1 MEDKAIRQ
9 EINTNAF
16 VNSMEHPKNEEIK
29 NELESA
35 FKSKFIPEEMKEIIK
50 AKFYDNIINNKKE
63 YGEEYD
69 RYLVNLLTK
78 KRKDYKY
85 LQAIFLII
93 NNSKKLEVLR
103 KEGIYNDKE
112 DEKQNEINDIPFD
125 EENWFIEIQI
135 DLVFNDNHYYH
146 KYVKKIIFELFEI
159 VDNNFLLKYIKK
171 EFIKKGEFYYK
182 NNSEEFL
189 SGIISLFEKLNS
201 LTKVVDEN
209 KPKRK
214 KRNKK
219 KNKNKILNTDDKN
232 KNNEN
237 ENDNNNDIDNADINL
252 DKKDEDNLINNDN
265 NNTNNNINKIK
276 NNNISNAKE
285 DNSSNNNK
293 LDNQNKNKIWLNN
306 LKLNREELEL
316 GNNKYDKSL
325 KNEEKKLNYPNEIE
339 NSQTC
344 IDFVSKIEIGKKF
357 IDLEKQINELK
368 SKNEI
373 QANQISQCQEDISKL
388 QKENDVLKD
397 KLHKT
402 QNITNLFVYK
412 RLSNFI
418 LKKIINK
425 YNDKLKVEKRDKNVI
440 ISFTEDINEI
450 KVNDLNKFISKISN
464 LILMNFDYNKNE
476 IFNHEDN
483 EMKLDQNIIEKL
495 FSEEEIKSLFLFD
508 DDIEIQNLINDKLN
522 KK

>member
-50 AKFYDNIINNKKE
+50 NKFYDNIINNKKE

-69 RYLVNLLTK
+69 RYLVNLLSK

-93 NNSKKLEVLR
+93 NNSQKLEVLR
-103 KEGIYNDKE
+103 KEGIYNDKD
-112 DEKQNEINDIPFD
+112 DEKQDEISDIPFN

-146 KYVKKIIFELFEI
+146 KYVKKIIYELFEI
-159 VDNNFLLKYIKK
+159 IDNNFLLKYIKK

-182 NNSEEFL
+182 NNNDEFL

-219 KNKNKILNTDDKN
+219 KNKNKNLNSDDKN
-232 KNNEN
+232 RNN
-237 ENDNNNDIDNADINL
+237 ENDNDNDVDNADINL
-252 DKKDEDNLINNDN
+252 EKKDKDNSINDN
-265 NNTNNNINKIK
+265 NNKNINKIN
-276 NNNISNAKE
+276 NNNISDVNE
-285 DNSSNNNK
+285 DNSITINNK
-293 LDNQNKNKIWLNN
+293 LENQNKNKMWLSN
-306 LKLNREELEL
+306 LELNREELEL

-325 KNEEKKLNYPNEIE
+325 KSEEKKLNYSNVIE
-339 NSQTC
+339 SPQTC
-344 IDFVSKIEIGKKF
+344 IDLF
-357 IDLEKQINELK
+357 IDLEKKVNELK

-388 QKENDVLKD
+388 KKENEQLKD
-397 KLHKT
+397 KLNKT
-402 QNITNLFVYK
+402 QNITKIIASK
-412 RLSNFI
+412 RLSNFL

-425 YNDKLKVEKRDKNVI
+425 YNDKLKAEKRGKNHI

-450 KVNDLNKFISKISN
+450 KVNDLNKFVSILSN
-464 LILMNFDYNKNE
+464 LNQKNFDYKDLNE
-476 IFNHEDN
+476 IFYHEDN
-483 EMKLDQNIIEKL
+483 DMKLDQDIIEKL
-495 FSEEEIKSLFLFD
+495 FSEEEIKSLFIFD
-508 DDIEIQNLINDKLN
+508 DEIEIQNLINDKLIKN
-522 KK
+522 EFNENI